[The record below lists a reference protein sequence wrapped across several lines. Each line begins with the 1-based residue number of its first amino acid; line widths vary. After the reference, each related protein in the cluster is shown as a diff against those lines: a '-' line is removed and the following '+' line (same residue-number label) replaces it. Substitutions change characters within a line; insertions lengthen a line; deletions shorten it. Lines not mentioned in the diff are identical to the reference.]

1 MLSLGPSVSRRVEKS
16 FSPRWTRSF
25 LGHGW
30 CDCLIEPV
38 YPKGKYGRPPD
49 ALETMLRIH
58 FMQQWFGLRD
68 HGMLTNKKYFEVQF
82 FNERAIMTD
91 ALLRFPDNNAGAT
104 QGKINR
110 VSVPITSRKKK
121 WT

>member
-1 MLSLGPSVSRRVEKS
+1 
-16 FSPRWTRSF
+16 
-25 LGHGW
+25 
-30 CDCLIEPV
+30 
-38 YPKGKYGRPPD
+38 
-49 ALETMLRIH
+49 
-58 FMQQWFGLRD
+58 
-68 HGMLTNKKYFEVQF
+68 
-82 FNERAIMTD
+82 MTD